1 MEKKHIYDL
10 INVPLE
16 GLCLS
21 VMFLFTA
28 GVIQPGHYPEWLNV
42 VLTIGVVV
50 LNLCYAFLKRGP
62 RIFLKNCLYQLPVT
76 AVFYFIL
83 HGNIPEIVCFY
94 GWLTYS
100 GTKIRYISM
109 DWILSEL
116 YE

>member
-28 GVIQPGHYPEWLNV
+28 GVIQPGHYPEWLDIA
-42 VLTIGVVV
+42 LLISVVV
-50 LNLCYAFLKRGP
+50 LNLCYAFLKRGW
-62 RIFLKNCLYQLPVT
+62 RVFLKNCLYQLPVT
-76 AVFYFIL
+76 AIFYFIL

-100 GTKIRYISM
+100 GTKIRYISV
-109 DWILSEL
+109 DRIFNEL